1 MGDAAPRYGMGY
13 RAAWL
18 NHAGLVS
25 RHYEIIFHAFDR
37 ELPNRPI
44 NVLDVGVENGGS
56 VEVWQKILPDGSDVI
71 GLDNRVECADLGV
84 PVLTCDVLDE
94 EQVRET
100 LRGRWFDVIVDSTGV
115 MSPWPWVFLRA
126 GGKLILERY
135 DTDVIAG
142 LVRGVAEDSDGWL
155 PIEEIMRV
163 SVYPHVV
170 VVEKRNPRVLPYV
183 EAMVGNFAEVV
194 DEASLIE
201 AGVRRVII

>member
-1 MGDAAPRYGMGY
+1 MGY

-18 NHAGLVS
+18 NHASLVS
-25 RHYEIIFHAFDR
+25 RHFEVIFHAFDR

-44 NVLDVGVENGGS
+44 KVLDVGVENGGS
-56 VEVWQKILPDGSDVI
+56 IEVWQSVLPEGSEIV
-71 GLDNRVECADLGV
+71 GLDVRPECANLGL
-84 PVLTCDVLDE
+84 PVVTCDVLDE
-94 EQVRET
+94 LQVREV

-142 LVRGVAEDSDGWL
+142 LVRGVANDSDGWL
-155 PIEEIMRV
+155 PIEEVMRV

-194 DEASLIE
+194 EEAELIS